1 MPDPQR
7 DPVVSEI
14 EFLVRYA
21 ETDKMQVVYHAN
33 YLVWC
38 EMGRTDLIKKIGASY
53 AEIERQGIM
62 LAVIDASVRYH
73 FAARYEDLIRVRTV
87 LSAVKS
93 RTVTFDYTIVNAAT
107 GARLASAQT
116 TLASING
123 EGKLV
128 ALPAHLRQ
136 AMENAVS

>member
-1 MPDPQR
+1 MPDQIKE
-7 DPVVSEI
+7 PVVSVI

-38 EMGRTDLIKKIGASY
+38 EMGRTDLIKKLGSSY
-53 AEIERQGIM
+53 ADIENRGVM
-62 LAVIDASVRYH
+62 LAVIDASIRYH
-73 FAARYEDLIRVRTV
+73 FSAKYEDLIRVTTI
-87 LSAVKS
+87 LSEVKS
-93 RTVTFDYTIVNAAT
+93 RTVTFNYTFEIAVT
-107 GARLASAQT
+107 GARLAAAST

>member
-1 MPDPQR
+1 MPDQTR
-7 DPVVSEI
+7 APVTSEI

-38 EMGRTDLIKKIGASY
+38 EMGRTDLIKRLGASY
-53 AEIERQGIM
+53 ADIEQQGIM
-62 LAVIDASVRYH
+62 LAVIDANIRYH
-73 FAARYEDLIRVRTV
+73 YSARYEDKIRVTTV
-87 LSAVKS
+87 LLSVKS
-93 RTVTFDYTIVNAAT
+93 RTVTFQYTIVNADT
-107 GARLASAQT
+107 GARLASATT

-123 EGKLV
+123 DGKLV
-128 ALPAHLRQ
+128 ALPVHLRQ

>member
-1 MPDPQR
+1 MPDQFTK
-7 DPVVSEI
+7 PVESVI

-33 YLVWC
+33 YLIYC
-38 EMGRTDLIKKIGASY
+38 EMGRTDLIKKLGSSY
-53 AEIERQGIM
+53 ADIEAQGVM
-62 LAVIDASVRYH
+62 LAVIDASLRYH
-73 FAARYEDLIRVRTV
+73 YSAKYEDRIRVKTT

-93 RTVTFDYTIVNAAT
+93 RTVTFDYIVENALT
-107 GARLASAQT
+107 GARLVTAQT

-123 EGKLV
+123 DGKLV

>member
-1 MPDPQR
+1 MPDQSKK
-7 DPVVSEI
+7 PVESVI

-33 YLVWC
+33 YLIWC
-38 EMGRTDLIKKIGASY
+38 EMGRTDLIRQLGSSY
-53 AEIERQGIM
+53 ADIEAQGIM
-62 LAVIDASVRYH
+62 LAVIDASLRYH
-73 FAARYEDLIRVRTV
+73 YSAKYEDRIRVRTT
-87 LSAVKS
+87 LSAAKS
-93 RTVTFDYTIVNAAT
+93 RTVTFDYIIENAVT
-107 GARLASAQT
+107 GARLVSAQT

-123 EGKLV
+123 DGKLV

>member
-1 MPDPQR
+1 MPDQIKK
-7 DPVVSEI
+7 PVISVI

-38 EMGRTDLIKKIGASY
+38 EMGRTDLIKKVGSSY
-53 AEIERQGIM
+53 AEIEEQGIM
-62 LAVIDASVRYH
+62 LAVIDASLRYH
-73 FAARYEDLIRVRTV
+73 YSAKYEDTIRVTTT
-87 LSAVKS
+87 LSEVKS
-93 RTVTFDYTIVNAAT
+93 RTVTFDYKIENAMT
-107 GARLASAQT
+107 GARLASANT
-116 TLASING
+116 TLASLNG
-123 EGKLV
+123 DGKLV